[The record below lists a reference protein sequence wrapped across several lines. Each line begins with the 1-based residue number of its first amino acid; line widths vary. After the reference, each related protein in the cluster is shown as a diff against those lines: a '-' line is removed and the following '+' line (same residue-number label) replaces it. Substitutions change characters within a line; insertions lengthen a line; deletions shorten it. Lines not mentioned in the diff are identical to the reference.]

1 MSKVAVIGSINVD
14 LVVQSKRKPNK
25 GETII
30 GESFSTY
37 PGGKGANQA
46 VAAAKMGANTC
57 MFGSVGCD
65 GYGEYMISTLKSQN
79 ILTKY
84 IQKVKEKESGL
95 AFINIA
101 EGDNSIIVIPGANKK
116 TTVNYLKKHKEYLLQ
131 WDVFLIQLEIPIE
144 TVEWAIDYLHKH
156 NKTIILNPAPAKEL
170 SRDIIEKATYITPNE
185 HECRIVF
192 NSESKTEDIMKQY
205 PNKLIVT
212 EGEKGVRF
220 FDGSKIVHVPSI
232 KVQVVDTTGAGDT
245 FNGAFAVAIAEGKTL
260 VEAIQIANI
269 AAGLSVTKIG
279 AQEGMVNRTE
289 VQEFLD
295 KWGK

>member
-14 LVVQSKRKPNK
+14 LVVQSKRRPNK

-116 TTVNYLKKHKEYLLQ
+116 TTVNYLKQHKEYLLQ

-144 TVEWAIDYLHKH
+144 TV
-156 NKTIILNPAPAKEL
+156 
-170 SRDIIEKATYITPNE
+170 
-185 HECRIVF
+185 
-192 NSESKTEDIMKQY
+192 
-205 PNKLIVT
+205 
-212 EGEKGVRF
+212 
-220 FDGSKIVHVPSI
+220 
-232 KVQVVDTTGAGDT
+232 
-245 FNGAFAVAIAEGKTL
+245 
-260 VEAIQIANI
+260 
-269 AAGLSVTKIG
+269 
-279 AQEGMVNRTE
+279 
-289 VQEFLD
+289 
-295 KWGK
+295 